1 MLEIGS
7 IVDGKYR
14 ILSKVGQGGMSTVYL
29 AINEKANK
37 PWAIKEVRKD
47 GIQNFEVVRQSLI
60 VETDLL
66 KKLKHDNLPSIIDII
81 DQDDNFLIVMDYI
94 EGITLDK
101 VIKEY
106 GPQKQDDVVN
116 WAIQLC
122 DVLCYLHTR
131 KPPIIYRD
139 MKPSNVMLKYDG
151 SVVLIDFGTARE

>member
-7 IVDGKYR
+7 IVDDKYR
-14 ILSKVGQGGMSTVYL
+14 ILSKIGQGGMSTVYL

-47 GIQNFEVVRQSLI
+47 GIQNFEVVRESLI

-66 KKLKHDNLPSIIDII
+66 KKLKHDNLPSIVDII

-94 EGITLDK
+94 EGVTLDK
-101 VIKEY
+101 VVKEF
-106 GPQKQDDVVN
+106 GAQKQEDVVN

-122 DVLCYLHTR
+122 DVLCYRWDETISGHSQFPDR
-131 KPPIIYRD
+131 RII
-139 MKPSNVMLKYDG
+139 
-151 SVVLIDFGTARE
+151 A